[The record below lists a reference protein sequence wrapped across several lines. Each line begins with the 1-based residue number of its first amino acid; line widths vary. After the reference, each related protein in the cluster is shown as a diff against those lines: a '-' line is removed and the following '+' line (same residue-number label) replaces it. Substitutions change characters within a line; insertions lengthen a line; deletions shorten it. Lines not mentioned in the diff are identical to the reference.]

1 MSVHEAPFG
10 VLLVAYG
17 APVTVD
23 DVEPYLLDVR
33 GGRPTSPE
41 MVTAFQQRYQA
52 IGGGSP
58 LLDRTN
64 EQAAALAGA
73 LGGTVPVYVGMRH
86 WHPYIRDVFQQV
98 RADRVTRVVAL
109 ALAPHFSTISVGA
122 YAQRIEEARGDIAT
136 SMVRQWFDHPGFL
149 DAVAERVREGLRR
162 FPAGVRDEVT
172 ILFTAHSL
180 PERIL
185 ADGDPY
191 EEQLRASVAG
201 VLSRIGPRHRPHR
214 FAYQSAG
221 QAGGPWLGPDAADV
235 IQSLAAAGSR
245 HLLVCPI
252 GFVSD
257 HLEVLYDV
265 DIEYRRLAAASGI
278 QLERTASLNASP
290 LLIEALAALVEEAA
304 RAEGWAA

>member
-1 MSVHEAPFG
+1 MSVNEARFG

-17 APVTVD
+17 APSTVD

-41 MVTAFQQRYQA
+41 MVAAFQQRYQA

-64 EQAAALAGA
+64 EQAAALASA

-86 WHPYIRDVFQQV
+86 WHPYIRDVFQQI
-98 RADRVTRVVAL
+98 RADRITRIVAL
-109 ALAPHFSTISVGA
+109 ALAPHFSTMSIGA
-122 YAQRIEEARGDIAT
+122 YAQRIEEGRGDIAT
-136 SMVRQWFDHPGFL
+136 TMVRQWFDHPGFL
-149 DAVAERVREGLRR
+149 DAVAERVREGLHR
-162 FPAGVRDEVT
+162 FPAGVRDDVP

-191 EEQLRASVAG
+191 EAQLQASVAG
-201 VLSRIGPRHRPHR
+201 VLARIGPRPHR

-235 IQSLAAAGSR
+235 IASLAQADSR
-245 HLLVCPI
+245 HVLVCPI

-265 DIEYRRLAAASGI
+265 DIEYQQLATASGI
-278 QLERTASLNASP
+278 QLERTASLNSSP
-290 LLIEALAALVEEAA
+290 LLIEALVALVEEAA
-304 RAEGWAA
+304 RTEGWAA

>member
-17 APVTVD
+17 APSTVD

-41 MVTAFQQRYQA
+41 MVAAFQQRYQA

-58 LLDRTN
+58 LLERTN
-64 EQAAALAGA
+64 EQAAALAKAMGSN
-73 LGGTVPVYVGMRH
+73 VPVYLGMRH
-86 WHPYIRDVFQQV
+86 WHPYIRDVFQQI
-98 RADRVTRVVAL
+98 RADRITRIVAL
-109 ALAPHFSTISVGA
+109 ALAPHFSTMSIGA
-122 YAQRIEEARGDIAT
+122 YAQRIEEGRGDIAT
-136 SMVRQWFDHPGFL
+136 TMVRQWFDHPGFL
-149 DAVAERVREGLRR
+149 DAVAERVREGLHR
-162 FPAGVRDEVT
+162 FPAGVRDDVPV
-172 ILFTAHSL
+172 LFTAHSL

-191 EEQLRASVAG
+191 EAQLQASVAG
-201 VLSRIGPRHRPHR
+201 VLARIGPRPHR

-235 IQSLAAAGSR
+235 IASLAQADSR
-245 HLLVCPI
+245 HVLVCPI

-265 DIEYRRLAAASGI
+265 DIEYQQLAAASGI

-290 LLIEALAALVEEAA
+290 LLIEALVALVEEAA
-304 RAEGWAA
+304 RTEGWAA

>member
-1 MSVHEAPFG
+1 MSVNEAQFG
-10 VLLVAYG
+10 VLLVGYG
-17 APVTVD
+17 APTTVD

-41 MVTAFQQRYQA
+41 MVAAFQQRYQA

-58 LLDRTN
+58 LVERTN
-64 EQAAALAGA
+64 EQAAALAKAMGSN
-73 LGGTVPVYVGMRH
+73 VPVYLGMRH
-86 WHPYIRDVFQQV
+86 WHPYIRDVFQQI
-98 RADRVTRVVAL
+98 RADRITRIVAL
-109 ALAPHFSTISVGA
+109 ALAPHFSTMSIGA
-122 YAQRIEEARGDIAT
+122 YAQRIEEGRGDIAT
-136 SMVRQWFDHPGFL
+136 TMVRQWFDHPGFL
-149 DAVAERVREGLRR
+149 DAVAERVREGLHR
-162 FPAGVRDEVT
+162 FPAGVRDDVP

-191 EEQLRASVAG
+191 EAQLQASVAG
-201 VLSRIGPRHRPHR
+201 VLARIGPRPHR

-235 IQSLAAAGSR
+235 IASLAQADSR
-245 HLLVCPI
+245 HVLVCPI

-265 DIEYRRLAAASGI
+265 DIEYQQLAAASGI

-290 LLIEALAALVEEAA
+290 LLIEALVALVEEAA
-304 RAEGWAA
+304 RTEGWAA